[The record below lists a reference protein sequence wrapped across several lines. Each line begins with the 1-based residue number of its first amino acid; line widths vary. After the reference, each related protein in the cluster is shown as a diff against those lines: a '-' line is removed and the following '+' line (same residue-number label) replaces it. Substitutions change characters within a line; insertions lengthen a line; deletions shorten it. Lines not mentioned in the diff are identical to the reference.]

1 MNQPGDTITV
11 NSKFLE
17 DEQEMGITQI
27 GKSRQ
32 ESFQSI
38 SVVSFKKGV
47 EVMFK
52 CLFEYRPPVIIRDLN
67 KICVLIPILLSEI

>member
-32 ESFQSI
+32 ESLQSI
-38 SVVSFKKGV
+38 LVVSFKKELKLCSSDYWSIV
-47 EVMFK
+47 HQ
-52 CLFEYRPPVIIRDLN
+52 
-67 KICVLIPILLSEI
+67 

>member
-32 ESFQSI
+32 ESLQSI
-38 SVVSFKKGV
+38 SVVSFKKELKLCSSV
-47 EVMFK
+47 YWSIVH
-52 CLFEYRPPVIIRDLN
+52 R
-67 KICVLIPILLSEI
+67 